1 MQKFLREI
9 FFLYF
14 ICRPSDSTASEDAGI
29 ESKIYWE
36 ISCPGTDAF
45 CFLPKKPVSDVLEN
59 AGLLGDEEI
68 VHGEGGIKELGLEEA
83 QEERL
88 LARLLIIVLL
98 GGGATLRTLFLLLLR
113 LLFQKDVGSMIGRY
127 SYKKIRWHF
136 VE

>member
-1 MQKFLREI
+1 M
-9 FFLYF
+9 
-14 ICRPSDSTASEDAGI
+14 
-29 ESKIYWE
+29 
-36 ISCPGTDAF
+36 
-45 CFLPKKPVSDVLEN
+45 PKKPVPDVLEN

-88 LARLLIIVLL
+88 LARLLVVVLL

-113 LLFQKDVGSMIGRY
+113 LLFQRCSKIARY
-127 SYKKIRWHF
+127 SYKKIRRYL